1 MLDKGSLLF
10 SSELSNVR
18 ARRRALEK
26 TSGTTLAHG
35 THDIQQVSHRNS
47 AFGGRLRQPALPRSA
62 LPPSSCTQLKEHAA
76 ALQRNAQLRREVQ
89 VFKSQ
94 AVPSDSVAMRTKVRA
109 CKAANL
115 TCMRNIPHADQGDAD
130 GPGTFKEGRVTSVL
144 VPVPTQC
151 LTAKHAYLS
160 NVEHSL
166 GDYLLQLELHRQS
179 QGEVHMLA
187 AEVAR
192 WERHRAEGVI
202 TACL

>member
-1 MLDKGSLLF
+1 
-10 SSELSNVR
+10 
-18 ARRRALEK
+18 
-26 TSGTTLAHG
+26 
-35 THDIQQVSHRNS
+35 
-47 AFGGRLRQPALPRSA
+47 
-62 LPPSSCTQLKEHAA
+62 
-76 ALQRNAQLRREVQ
+76 
-89 VFKSQ
+89 
-94 AVPSDSVAMRTKVRA
+94 
-109 CKAANL
+109 
-115 TCMRNIPHADQGDAD
+115 MRNFPHADQRDAD
-130 GPGTFKEGRVTSVL
+130 GPGTFKEGKRLKPALVL
-144 VPVPTQC
+144 VPTQF